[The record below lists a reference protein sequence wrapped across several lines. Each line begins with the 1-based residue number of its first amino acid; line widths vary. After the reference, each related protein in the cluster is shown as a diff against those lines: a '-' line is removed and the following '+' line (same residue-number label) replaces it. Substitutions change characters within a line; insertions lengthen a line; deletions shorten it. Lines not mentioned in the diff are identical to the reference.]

1 MGYASTSLEHY
12 EIAVERGA
20 NRRCAVLSR
29 SVQRLKGARLSAMLD
44 LSFRAMTD
52 RLYTVAERVVEEGSE
67 VVGVI
72 VRTEA
77 RRAIVLATIS

>member
-1 MGYASTSLEHY
+1 MRFPTAKSIDQFPCFLGESIY
-12 EIAVERGA
+12 
-20 NRRCAVLSR
+20 
-29 SVQRLKGARLSAMLD
+29 ARLA

-52 RLYTVAERVVEEGSE
+52 RLYAVAERVIDEGSE

-77 RRAIVLATIS
+77 GCAIVLATIS

>member
-1 MGYASTSLEHY
+1 M
-12 EIAVERGA
+12 
-20 NRRCAVLSR
+20 
-29 SVQRLKGARLSAMLD
+29 SAMLA

-52 RLYTVAERVVEEGSE
+52 RLYAVAERVIEEGSE

-77 RRAIVLATIS
+77 GCAIVLATIS